1 VVRVKTDATNNMR
14 RATTPLELNEAGAD
28 VLPGHLGI
36 EVTHWAA
43 GEVRGRLPLQRA
55 LFAPQG
61 FVHGGTLVAFADS
74 LGGYGCVTCLPEGAQ
89 GFTTVELKANLVG
102 AARTGDLLGTAMRVH
117 GGRSTQV
124 WDAKVTDET
133 GRSVALFRCT
143 QLLLWPKPPGAAATR
158 PPLGATPCACGRRSP
173 AQAARRRLSRLIQ
186 SGVTEPGGAS
196 AIADA
201 YPSAVVHGPHTL
213 LTAWLPAERCRAG
226 ATTTGCI
233 VCVRYPKWG
242 ASAPKRVA
250 DGHDPRVVP
259 IVPGGETTATG
270 APGRRSSTAKAS

>member
-1 VVRVKTDATNNMR
+1 MDVPGSPPQQTSLRLEMQAADVPTAAPPSIGPSPGRASACSVIRVKTDATNNIR

-55 LFAPQG
+55 LFAPHG

-74 LGGYGCVTCLPEGAQ
+74 LCGYGCVTCLPEGAQ

-117 GGRSTQV
+117 GGRATQV

-133 GRSVALFRCT
+133 GSSVALFRCT
-143 QLLLWPKPPGAAATR
+143 QLLLWPRLTR
-158 PPLGATPCACGRRSP
+158 PDCAPP
-173 AQAARRRLSRLIQ
+173 AHRDAC
-186 SGVTEPGGAS
+186 
-196 AIADA
+196 IA
-201 YPSAVVHGPHTL
+201 V
-213 LTAWLPAERCRAG
+213 
-226 ATTTGCI
+226 
-233 VCVRYPKWG
+233 
-242 ASAPKRVA
+242 
-250 DGHDPRVVP
+250 
-259 IVPGGETTATG
+259 
-270 APGRRSSTAKAS
+270 

>member
-1 VVRVKTDATNNMR
+1 MIRVKTDATNNIR

-55 LFAPQG
+55 LFAPHG

-74 LGGYGCVTCLPEGAQ
+74 LCGYGCITCLPEGAQ

-143 QLLLWPKPPGAAATR
+143 QLLLWPKPPGAAAT
-158 PPLGATPCACGRRSP
+158 
-173 AQAARRRLSRLIQ
+173 
-186 SGVTEPGGAS
+186 
-196 AIADA
+196 
-201 YPSAVVHGPHTL
+201 
-213 LTAWLPAERCRAG
+213 
-226 ATTTGCI
+226 
-233 VCVRYPKWG
+233 
-242 ASAPKRVA
+242 
-250 DGHDPRVVP
+250 
-259 IVPGGETTATG
+259 
-270 APGRRSSTAKAS
+270 